1 MHASYFRL
9 TSRLACFVQYAVHL
23 IFLGVIDCVEDAQAR
38 KPEKKKLHVLGM
50 SACFA
55 YLARLENPVLHCP
68 FMSRQHLRSKK
79 TRSSLASRLSSEH
92 ATQHA
97 VSKSAYRRQ
106 KQRMREQLAGNQSG
120 MQDLSD
126 MVSNLA
132 SSFDQAKNTS
142 VQELVSAKNATGTGN
157 TMKSRRAILYV
168 PR

>member
-1 MHASYFRL
+1 
-9 TSRLACFVQYAVHL
+9 
-23 IFLGVIDCVEDAQAR
+23 
-38 KPEKKKLHVLGM
+38 
-50 SACFA
+50 
-55 YLARLENPVLHCP
+55 
-68 FMSRQHLRSKK
+68 
-79 TRSSLASRLSSEH
+79 
-92 ATQHA
+92 
-97 VSKSAYRRQ
+97 
-106 KQRMREQLAGNQSG
+106 MREQLAGNQSG

>member
-1 MHASYFRL
+1 MHASSFRL
-9 TSRLACFVQYAVHL
+9 TSRLACSVQYAVHL
-23 IFLGVIDCVEDAQAR
+23 ILQGMIDCVEDAQAR
-38 KPEKKKLHVLGM
+38 KPEKKIACAWYVSVL
-50 SACFA
+50 C
-55 YLARLENPVLHCP
+55 LARLENPVLHGP
-68 FMSRQHLRSKK
+68 FMSRQHLRNKK
-79 TRSSLASRLSSEH
+79 TRSSLASRLSSDH
-92 ATQHA
+92 VTQHA

-142 VQELVSAKNATGTGN
+142 VQELVSAQNATGTGN

>member
-23 IFLGVIDCVEDAQAR
+23 ILLGVIDCVEDAQAR
-38 KPEKKKLHVLGM
+38 KPEKKLHVLRM

-79 TRSSLASRLSSEH
+79 TRSSLGSRLSSEH

-142 VQELVSAKNATGTGN
+142 VQELVSAQNATGTGN

>member
-1 MHASYFRL
+1 M
-9 TSRLACFVQYAVHL
+9 HL
-23 IFLGVIDCVEDAQAR
+23 ILQGVIDCVEDAQAR
-38 KPEKKKLHVLGM
+38 KPEKKLHVLGM

-55 YLARLENPVLHCP
+55 YLARLENPVLHGP
-68 FMSRQHLRSKK
+68 FMSRQHLRNKK
-79 TRSSLASRLSSEH
+79 TRSSLASRLSSDSS
-92 ATQHA
+92 TQHA
-97 VSKSAYRRQ
+97 ISKSAYRRQ

-142 VQELVSAKNATGTGN
+142 VQGLVSAQNTTGTGN